1 MARSRVGGSSAKLS
15 GLLGSVV
22 FTIGKTSDG
31 GYEQYIS
38 AYNPEKENLNTKY
51 QALARMII
59 ATIERMVHVLT
70 PVLRASFEG
79 VPVGV
84 TSVNEFAKLNM
95 KSIQDYCR
103 KYWFNAYGWS
113 FPVKGNPLNCWAP
126 LQISYGSM
134 KTPKAWSVEIGSW
147 PTYIRTF
154 VLQLPNQRNRVVDIR
169 RALGISRQGSF
180 NIVCMI
186 GDYQVGK
193 TGACFVKG
201 TIDPSANDTEYL
213 DRGDIRSKV
222 NIETRLLEAAGEE
235 RTNIGV
241 NVNYNPNTHRLT
253 FQVIPQFYSGYQW
266 ITYDTHLHATIFS
279 DYKKGK
285 WVKSVARL
293 SPHKVFEPDEEFG
306 RAPFEAFTTWDSNYN
321 DESYEEYF
329 GRR

>member
-22 FTIGKTSDG
+22 FSIGQNAQG
-31 GYEQYIS
+31 NYEQYI
-38 AYNPEKENLNTKY
+38 ATYNPDKENPNTKY

-59 ATIERMVHVLT
+59 ATVERMVHILT

-95 KSIQDYCR
+95 KSIQDYCK

-126 LQISYGSM
+126 LQISYGSF
-134 KTPKAWSVEIGSW
+134 KTPKKWSVSVGEW
-147 PTYIRTF
+147 PRYIRTF
-154 VLQLPNQRNRVVDIR
+154 TLQLPTTRNRVVDIR
-169 RALGISRQGSF
+169 KALGISRQGSF
-180 NIVCMI
+180 NIIILI

-201 TIDPSANDTEYL
+201 SIAPTANDTQYL
-213 DRGDIRSKV
+213 DTGDIHDKV
-222 NIETRLLEAAGEE
+222 ILETRILEAVSEA
-235 RTNIGV
+235 RTNVGV
-241 NVNYNPNTHRLT
+241 NMNYNPNTHQLT
-253 FQVIPQFYSGYQW
+253 IQVIPQFYSGYQW
-266 ITYDTHLHATIFS
+266 ITYDSHLAATIFS
-279 DYKKGK
+279 DYKKNK
-285 WVKSVARL
+285 WVKSSAL
-293 SPHKVFEPDEEFG
+293 LAPPKVYQPDEEYG
-306 RAPFEAFTTWDSNYN
+306 RAPFEAYETWDASYQG
-321 DESYEEYF
+321 ESYEEYF